1 MMKRTEY
8 EEKEHEL
15 IMYIADKFRDIQ
27 MQANA
32 LKNVEDEVKVR
43 QTLVKI
49 SDFVE
54 EIYKGYSS
62 LEDLHHEDVDDSV
75 DNEDDYDAFAL
86 F

>member
-1 MMKRTEY
+1 MKRTEY

-54 EIYKGYSS
+54 EIYKGYNS

-75 DNEDDYDAFAL
+75 NEEDGYDAFAL